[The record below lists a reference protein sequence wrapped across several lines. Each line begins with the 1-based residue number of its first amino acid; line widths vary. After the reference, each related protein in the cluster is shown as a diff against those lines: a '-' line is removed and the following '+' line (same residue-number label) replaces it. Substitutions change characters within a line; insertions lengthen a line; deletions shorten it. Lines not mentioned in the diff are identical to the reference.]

1 MMMKMKEGTRLMS
14 LLACVGVVVCIVF
27 PLGEMAYPD
36 VVQAIGAF
44 PFAALEA
51 VVAATL
57 GFGLFE
63 VLFG

>member
-1 MMMKMKEGTRLMS
+1 MTENGRLATR
-14 LLACVGVVVCIVF
+14 LACVGLGVCVVF
-27 PLGEMAYPD
+27 PLGRMVFPAVAD
-36 VVQAIGAF
+36 AIGAF

-51 VVAATL
+51 VTSATL